1 MWEKEGGFSAQTWV
15 KVEPYKY
22 KPIIDSFQALASS
35 PASTADLDSMS
46 GPVKAQ
52 GRDKP
57 DYTLVNSLLNLSKSE
72 VNIKLLNFFFF
83 FQLFWNYFVFSS
95 LIPLSIRKTWMNN
108 YIVLVKRHK
117 FLVYKFLIKLY
128 TNSSVLCSVLIFFS

>member
-1 MWEKEGGFSAQTWV
+1 MWEKEGGFSVQTWV

-72 VNIKLLNFFFF
+72 VNIKLVNFFFNYF
-83 FQLFWNYFVFSS
+83 EITLYSLLWSPGQSEKLEWITTLFW
-95 LIPLSIRKTWMNN
+95 
-108 YIVLVKRHK
+108 
-117 FLVYKFLIKLY
+117 
-128 TNSSVLCSVLIFFS
+128 

>member
-1 MWEKEGGFSAQTWV
+1 MWENEVGFSAQTWV

-35 PASTADLDSMS
+35 PASTAGLDSMS

-72 VNIKLLNFFFF
+72 VNIKLLNFFFLIILKLLCI
-83 FQLFWNYFVFSS
+83 LFSD
-95 LIPLSIRKTWMNN
+95 PLVNQKNLN
-108 YIVLVKRHK
+108 E
-117 FLVYKFLIKLY
+117 
-128 TNSSVLCSVLIFFS
+128 

>member
-83 FQLFWNYFVFSS
+83 FLIILKLLCILFSD
-95 LIPLSIRKTWMNN
+95 PLVNQKNLN
-108 YIVLVKRHK
+108 E
-117 FLVYKFLIKLY
+117 
-128 TNSSVLCSVLIFFS
+128 

>member
-83 FQLFWNYFVFSS
+83 NYFEITLYS
-95 LIPLSIRKTWMNN
+95 LLWSHCQSEKTWMNN